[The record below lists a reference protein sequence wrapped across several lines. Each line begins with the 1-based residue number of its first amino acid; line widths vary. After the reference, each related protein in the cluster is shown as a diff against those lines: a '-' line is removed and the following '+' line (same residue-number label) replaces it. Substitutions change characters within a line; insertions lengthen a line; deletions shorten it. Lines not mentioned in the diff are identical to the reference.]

1 MKRKGNPKYS
11 KELDE
16 LCEKVRELVKERNFE
31 TCMAIICEAMM
42 KYPHAPHP
50 HNLLGIVLEKRGDH
64 VNGMKHFLAAWALDP
79 TYLPA
84 RYNMDTYGS
93 FYSSG
98 SSAYHDSD
106 VKVKYDIKGASHL
119 VRR

>member
-1 MKRKGNPKYS
+1 MKHKIDIKYS

-16 LCEKVRELVKERNFE
+16 LCETIRELVSEKQFDY
-31 TCMAIICEAMM
+31 CVDLICKAMM
-42 KYPHAPHP
+42 KYPDAPHP
-50 HNLLGIVLEKRGDH
+50 HNLLGIVLEKKGDH
-64 VNGMKHFLAAWALDP
+64 VSGMKHFLAAWALDP

-93 FYSSG
+93 FYPQG
-98 SSAYHDSD
+98 SCAYRDKD
-106 VKVKYDIKGASHL
+106 VKVKYDNKGISHL